1 MAFARALGLAVLAT
15 AALGLGACGGGNDV
29 ATPPPATTATSP
41 TPAAT
46 PIRIGTKDFT
56 EEDILG
62 ELYRQALEA
71 KGFAVELKPDVGS
84 SEIIHQ
90 ALDNGVLDM
99 YPEYVGVLLS
109 EVANVTRRPSSP
121 DAAYKVAKAFEE
133 KRGFTLLAPT
143 PFSDSNALAVKPVYA
158 RRAGVR
164 SIEDLQ
170 HASPKPRIGAP
181 REFQARFEGLV
192 GLARVYGLRMP
203 RYTVLDFGERYAAL
217 NSGRVDVTVVLT
229 TERQLA
235 RGRYVVLADP
245 RRLFAS
251 GHVAPV
257 ISQKALKTHG
267 PRFRAVIDAVSA
279 RLTTSAMRRMNGAV
293 DIDKRAPREVA
304 AQFLREQDLL

>member
-15 AALGLGACGGGNDV
+15 VALGLGACGGEDV
-29 ATPPPATTATSP
+29 ATPPQTTTASVRT
-41 TPAAT
+41 TPAD

-56 EEDILG
+56 EEYILG

-71 KGFAVELKPDVGS
+71 KGFQVELKRNVGS

-90 ALDNGVLDM
+90 ALRNGVLDM

-109 EVANVTRRPSSP
+109 EVANMTRRPSSP
-121 DAAYKVAKAFEE
+121 DAAYRVAKAFEE
-133 KRGFTLLAPT
+133 RRGFTLLAQT
-143 PFSDSNALAVKPVYA
+143 PFSDSNALAVKPAYA
-158 RRAGVR
+158 RRARVR
-164 SIEDLQ
+164 SINDLRN
-170 HASPKPRIGAP
+170 ASPKPRIGAP
-181 REFQARFEGLV
+181 KEFKARFEGLV
-192 GLARVYGLRMP
+192 GLDRVYGLRMP

-229 TERQLA
+229 TERQLS

-257 ISQKALKTHG
+257 INRKTLATHG
-267 PRFRAVIDAVSA
+267 PRLRAVIDAVSA
-279 RLTTSAMRRMNGAV
+279 KLTTSAMRRMNGAV
-293 DIDKRAPREVA
+293 DIDKRDPRDVA
-304 AQFLREQDLL
+304 AQFLEEQDLL